1 MSSPIGSIHVQ
12 QITRWG
18 PSQRARFESFSSICG
33 LPGSALAGQILGRF
47 GNLAGFRIAGASSVL
62 WMVLTGSART
72 GARFYF
78 AQPAGIFMM
87 TSYTAM
93 SAMMMVEG
101 TAAGMAQGELQGAIG
116 ECTAPCSLLCIPQTQ
131 PLPPA
136 PCATPHRRF
145 RSHLLVVSS
154 TAIDQRLCLRQR
166 TYREPQN
173 DGARGGAEFLAESL
187 RAWCE
192 AQLAGLVLLLDG
204 RPAGCQALAIVC
216 IITRTRF

>member
-1 MSSPIGSIHVQ
+1 MQ

-78 AQPAGIFMM
+78 AQPAGIFML

-116 ECTAPCSLLCIPQTQ
+116 ECTAPCTLLYTSDPQ

-136 PCATPHRRF
+136 PCAACSTPQLQRF
-145 RSHLLVVSS
+145 WSHSGLLVVSTCIYS
-154 TAIDQRLCLRQR
+154 TAAIDQRNFVSIVNAC

-173 DGARGGAEFLAESL
+173 DGARRGAELLAE
-187 RAWCE
+187 
-192 AQLAGLVLLLDG
+192 GL
-204 RPAGCQALAIVC
+204 
-216 IITRTRF
+216 